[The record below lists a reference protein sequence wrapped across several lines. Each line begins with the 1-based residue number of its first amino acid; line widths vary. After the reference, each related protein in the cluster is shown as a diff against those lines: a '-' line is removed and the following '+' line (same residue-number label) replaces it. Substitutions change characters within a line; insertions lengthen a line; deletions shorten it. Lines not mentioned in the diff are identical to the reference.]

1 MKQSSSMLVAGA
13 LPGRAAGGDAPCAT
27 VAYGGGEAVYVAV
40 NNLLNEQAED
50 GAQLNPVV
58 NGRVITG
65 QTWRV
70 THFAPPTA
78 LSTGRWVL
86 TPASLHSAAKSPVPG
101 PSRAGNDVIP
111 VYRDCHDFPFG
122 HYSAPFELKTHG
134 TDRADLPLLQ
144 AISGEGRFR
153 KNWNEFPFGKRVPS
167 TVTAGGAARLLL
179 VNAAAPLTGCCHG
192 TRVPSRRVRR
202 LRR

>member
-1 MKQSSSMLVAGA
+1 MKQSSSMRVAGA
-13 LPGRAAGGDAPCAT
+13 LPGRTAGCDAPCAT
-27 VAYGGGEAVYVAV
+27 VAFGAGGVVYSAV
-40 NNLLNEQAED
+40 NSRVNEKAED
-50 GAQLNPVV
+50 GAQLNPEV
-58 NGRVITG
+58 NGPVITG

-70 THFAPPTA
+70 SHFAPPTA

-86 TPASLHSAAKSPVPG
+86 TPTSSHSSSQSPVPG

-153 KNWNEFPFGKRVPS
+153 KTGTNSLLGSECPARS
-167 TVTAGGAARLLL
+167 QQAAR
-179 VNAAAPLTGCCHG
+179 PGC
-192 TRVPSRRVRR
+192 SW
-202 LRR
+202 